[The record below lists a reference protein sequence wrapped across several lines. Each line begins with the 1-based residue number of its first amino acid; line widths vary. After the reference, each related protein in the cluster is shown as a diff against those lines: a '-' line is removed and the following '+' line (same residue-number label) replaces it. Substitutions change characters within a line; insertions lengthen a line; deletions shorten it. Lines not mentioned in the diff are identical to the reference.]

1 MFFNL
6 MRAGVHANQKVRLKT
21 KSKLPI
27 LRGSSVAAPGF
38 LSEQSLRLRIWC
50 VWNHFAKTFDGS
62 FSELKRCN
70 QQIVNNKV
78 PTRCGVIMAE

>member
-38 LSEQSLRLRIWC
+38 LSEQSLRLRI
-50 VWNHFAKTFDGS
+50 
-62 FSELKRCN
+62 
-70 QQIVNNKV
+70 
-78 PTRCGVIMAE
+78 